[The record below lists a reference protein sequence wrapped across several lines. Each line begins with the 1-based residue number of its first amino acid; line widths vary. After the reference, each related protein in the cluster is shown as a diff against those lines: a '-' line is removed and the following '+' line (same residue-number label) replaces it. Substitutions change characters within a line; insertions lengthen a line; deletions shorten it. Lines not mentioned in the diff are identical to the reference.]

1 MPDSSDNAAPNAAL
15 TGEPSEPRS
24 TRVRRPTEP
33 TAGPAAAKP
42 SRPRKRRST
51 PVSPELAA
59 VQPAKSVNP
68 ANPPRRSTARRS
80 RAGRGRGAAAKS
92 KETSLRVLM
101 VASEALPYS
110 KSGGLA
116 DVAAALPL
124 ELGRL
129 GHEVVLVTPRY
140 RGVAVSGPPAFSCP
154 VAAEGLVERTDIFL
168 ESLGPGVRVALVD
181 CPRFYDREG
190 LYGHGGRDY
199 ADNPL
204 RFAVLCRA
212 AFATAE
218 QLGAPIDIVH
228 AHDWQAGLAPYLLE
242 SDRGHGCLAVAASV
256 FTIHNLAYQ
265 GACDKDWVPRLGLR
279 WRDFHANGFEHWN
292 QLSLLKA
299 GINFSRVVTTVSP
312 SYAREILTAEQG
324 FGFEGVLQRRQHELV
339 GILNGIDIE
348 QWDPARDPYLRARYD
363 SHDLA
368 GKDVARHQLL
378 EAYQLPR
385 DDGGRVPVVG
395 MIARMV
401 DQKGLDLIAQI
412 ADDLPHLGARFV
424 VLGTGDA
431 GYQDM
436 WRTLAQRY
444 PDRVGARIGF
454 DESLA
459 HLIEAGADLFLMPS
473 RFEPCGL
480 NQMYSLRYG
489 TLPLVRATGGLDDT
503 VENFDPSSGGGTGFK
518 FWDYTPQAL
527 LGTLRW
533 AMHVFAT
540 NPEAWRQ
547 MQVRGMQADFS
558 WAASARNYVKVYEAA
573 GRAA

>member
-1 MPDSSDNAAPNAAL
+1 MPGSSDNATPN
-15 TGEPSEPRS
+15 TRPSEAPSASRARRPPAAKTTRPR
-24 TRVRRPTEP
+24 TPPAKPLAPQPAAKHAEPVNPQKPRRRATVRRPSSGR
-33 TAGPAAAKP
+33 ARGKSAKD
-42 SRPRKRRST
+42 
-51 PVSPELAA
+51 
-59 VQPAKSVNP
+59 
-68 ANPPRRSTARRS
+68 
-80 RAGRGRGAAAKS
+80 
-92 KETSLRVLM
+92 KEKSLRVLM

-124 ELGRL
+124 ALGRL

-154 VAAEGLVERTDIFL
+154 VAAEGVVERADVFI
-168 ESLGPGVRVALVD
+168 ESLAPGVRAALVD
-181 CPRFYDREG
+181 CPRFYHRDG

-199 ADNPL
+199 VDNPL

-212 AFATAE
+212 AFDVAE
-218 QLGAPIDIVH
+218 QLGAPIDVVH
-228 AHDWQAGLAPYLLE
+228 AHDWQAGLAPYFLE
-242 SDRGHGCLAVAASV
+242 TGYREHACFRSAGSV

-265 GACDKDWVPRLGLR
+265 GACDKDWVPRLGLQ
-279 WRDFHANGFEHWN
+279 WRDFHSNGFEHWN

-299 GINFSRVVTTVSP
+299 GINFSRFVTTVSP

-324 FGFEGVLQRRQHELV
+324 FGFEGVLRRRRHELV
-339 GILNGIDIE
+339 GILNGIDVE
-348 QWDPARDPYLRARYD
+348 QWDPARDPHLRAPYD

-368 GKDVARHQLL
+368 GKAVARGQLL
-378 EAYQLPR
+378 EAYELPR
-385 DDGGRVPVVG
+385 DDGGRVPIVG

-401 DQKGLDLIAQI
+401 DQKGLDLIAQLV
-412 ADDLPHLGARFV
+412 DELPHLGARFV

-431 GYQDM
+431 RYQDM

-444 PDRVGARIGF
+444 PDRVGVRIGF

-459 HLIEAGADLFLMPS
+459 HMIEAGADLFLMPS

-503 VENFDPSSGGGTGFK
+503 VENFDPGSGGGTGFK
-518 FWDYTPQAL
+518 FWDYTPHAL

-533 AMHVFAT
+533 ALHVFAT
-540 NPEAWRQ
+540 NPEAWRRVQ
-547 MQVRGMQADFS
+547 RRGMQADFS
-558 WAASARNYVKVYEAA
+558 WATSARNYVKVYEAA
-573 GRAA
+573 GRST